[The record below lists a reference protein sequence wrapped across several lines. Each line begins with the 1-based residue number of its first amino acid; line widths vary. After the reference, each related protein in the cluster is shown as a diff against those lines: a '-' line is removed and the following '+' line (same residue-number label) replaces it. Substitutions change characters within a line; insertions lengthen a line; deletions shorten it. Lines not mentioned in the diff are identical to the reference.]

1 MANEVHRMNLGK
13 KRNPEDNASTRVDYA
28 ETLRNRTDELNLVLD
43 ELDGF
48 YKDSTGIS
56 IKGEKSYEL
65 YRIADAVLLLKN
77 MLFNALEENETMRN
91 TLKKAGEKNKA
102 LRQKLEEQEQFKTQ
116 FGYDKQYE
124 KWKKA
129 QRTGRTPKTVD
140 WEKYDHLVAAGLAQK
155 DILQY
160 LGISGNTLRKKLK
173 DREAQK
179 DR

>member
-1 MANEVHRMNLGK
+1 MANSSYDK
-13 KRNPEDNASTRVDYA
+13 
-28 ETLRNRTDELNLVLD
+28 LNLNKLGDTGETTNKVLRESDYKRKSNEELLDNLEKFIGVTERLKIQPLVAQNGQWSLEGLAELIDRLHFQNKVLSTQLKSAKSTIEDLRKKLKEMESFNLTFGHD
-43 ELDGF
+43 E
-48 YKDSTGIS
+48 
-56 IKGEKSYEL
+56 
-65 YRIADAVLLLKN
+65 A
-77 MLFNALEENETMRN
+77 
-91 TLKKAGEKNKA
+91 
-102 LRQKLEEQEQFKTQ
+102 
-116 FGYDKQYE
+116 YE

-173 DREAQK
+173 EREAQK